1 MPRLLKVSFP
11 LALSLATTALLVA
24 QTRTANPEKWVATWA
39 TAQEMAPSKPDR
51 PVISPDVKR
60 PDFRNMHGPRPSQV
74 VPTIAPNQT
83 VRMIVHTS
91 IGGNRL
97 RIELA
102 NAFGKEPVVIGGA
115 HVAARSEGSSIDPK
129 TDRQLTF
136 GGSKSI
142 EMRPGVV
149 IASDPVDFDL
159 RPMSDLAVSL
169 YITKVE
175 GTPTVHTIG
184 LHTSYISD
192 GDAAGSTSLPHA
204 TDTTTYLWLRS
215 VDVSASAN
223 DFAIACLGDSITDGF
238 GTTNDSNQAWPT
250 LLAKRLAERKSSQRI
265 SVLNEGISG
274 NQVLRDG
281 AGVSALARLDRDV
294 LTEPGVRWIV
304 LLEGIN
310 DINIHGQV
318 TGADALTAD
327 DLIKGYKEI
336 IARAH
341 LQGIKVMGATL
352 TPEEGVW
359 LAGPVGEATR
369 TSVNQWIRTGGA
381 FDAIVDLDASVRD
394 KEHPTR
400 IREDFNPGDSIHPN
414 DIGNGAMA
422 NAFNL
427 SAFTAE

>member
-1 MPRLLKVSFP
+1 MRIYLKAAFLTFFTLASGAILL
-11 LALSLATTALLVA
+11 A
-24 QTRTANPEKWVATWA
+24 QSRTAVSETWVASWA

-83 VRMIVHTS
+83 VRMILHTS
-91 IGGNRL
+91 IGGKKL

-102 NAFGKEPVVIGGA
+102 NAFGKEPVVIGSA
-115 HVAARSEGSSIDPK
+115 HIASRTDGSSIDPK

-136 GGSKSI
+136 GGSKSVEI
-142 EMRPGVV
+142 RPGVV
-149 IASDPVDFDL
+149 IASDSVDFDL
-159 RPMSDLAVSL
+159 SPMSDVAVSL
-169 YITKVE
+169 FVTKIE
-175 GTPTVHTIG
+175 GAPTVHTIG
-184 LHTSYISD
+184 LHTSYISN
-192 GDAAGSTSLPHA
+192 GDAASSESLQNP
-204 TDTTTYLWLRS
+204 TTTTTYTWLRS
-215 VDVSASAN
+215 LDVAASPK
-223 DFAIACLGDSITDGF
+223 DFAIVCLGDSITDGF
-238 GTTNDSNQAWPT
+238 GTTNDSNKAWPT
-250 LLAKRLAERKSSQRI
+250 LLAQRFAERKTGARV
-265 SVLNEGISG
+265 SVLNGGVSG

-294 LTEPGVRWIV
+294 LTEPGIRWIV

-318 TGADALTAD
+318 TGPDALTAE
-327 DLIKGYKEI
+327 DLIRGYKEI

-341 LQGIKVMGATL
+341 LQGVKVMGATL

-369 TSVNQWIRTGGA
+369 TGVNQWIRTGGA
-381 FDAIVDLDASVRD
+381 FDAVVDLDASVRNKD
-394 KEHPTR
+394 HPTR

-414 DIGNGAMA
+414 DVGNTAMA
-422 NAFNL
+422 NAFDL
-427 SAFTAE
+427 ESFTN